1 MAKNQ
6 VKKAH
11 GQIRRS
17 QVVTTFGPGAM
28 VDLPDYSI
36 LISGLDQ
43 WTGVNEEIIEPRL
56 LQKLKEHLDLDS
68 LRMFAPP
75 RDASDPHAPMS
86 GIVGWQFPEW
96 FVTQDVQQ
104 RTSASGQQIRSRQLV
119 HRSSSLRFWCDANA
133 DKHGYLVRPWNWA
146 VTNRQEH

>member
-28 VDLPDYSI
+28 VDLSDYSI

-56 LQKLKEHLDLDS
+56 LLKLKEHLDLDS
-68 LRMFAPP
+68 LMTKSDRVLSLCDLCGLVGTVTLAISIGMHTCISNAEIAAPICGLTILERVAISP
-75 RDASDPHAPMS
+75 K
-86 GIVGWQFPEW
+86 
-96 FVTQDVQQ
+96 
-104 RTSASGQQIRSRQLV
+104 
-119 HRSSSLRFWCDANA
+119 FWCDANA
-133 DKHGYLVRPWNWA
+133 DKRVYLVRPWNRA
-146 VTNRQEH
+146 ATNKQEL